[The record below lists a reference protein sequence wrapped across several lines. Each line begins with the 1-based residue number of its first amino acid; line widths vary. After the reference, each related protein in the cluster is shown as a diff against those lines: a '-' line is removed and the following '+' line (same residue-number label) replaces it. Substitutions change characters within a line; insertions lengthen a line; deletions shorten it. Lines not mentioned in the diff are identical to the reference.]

1 MNSRHRVPAL
11 HGIDFGEF
19 VRRRAAAGT
28 LVVQPRMGFDD
39 PRKMRAGLSAT
50 KSAAAATVGTVTLD
64 SYTRLRDDAALADA
78 LARGRPLNGYPIV
91 AHDPAVTAAMLAGLY
106 GPDFPVQVRHGSAVP
121 EDIFEALVAL
131 RLNATEGGPV
141 SYCLPYGRTPLAESV
156 RNWTRCVRR
165 FAELREEGAEPHLET
180 FGGCLMGQLCPPGL
194 LVAVSVLEA
203 LFFQQHGVRSV
214 SLSYAQ
220 QTHAGQDR
228 EAVAALRRLCGELL
242 PAGSWHVVVYAYMG
256 LYPVTV
262 HGAYRLL
269 GAAAELAV
277 RSGAERLI
285 VKTVAES
292 RQIPPIEENVAALE
306 FAAAT
311 AARTVRDGRS
321 DAEDS
326 ETYQEAAALVHA
338 VLGLGPDLGGA
349 LVRAFERGYLD
360 VPYCVHPDNRGRT
373 RSHLDGEG
381 RLRWADPGALPLAR
395 HGRTGAARRVTS
407 AELHADLHFVR
418 RAFDGADEERVAL
431 TGGSAAVPV
440 QDGLPDGP
448 PEIARAEGS

>member
-1 MNSRHRVPAL
+1 MNGPRRAAVLP
-11 HGIDFGEF
+11 GVDFGEF
-19 VRRRAAAGT
+19 VRGRAAAGT
-28 LVVQPRMGFDD
+28 LVVQPRMGFDH

-50 KSAAAATVGTVTLD
+50 RSAAAVTVGTVTLD

-91 AHDPAVTAAMLAGLY
+91 AHDPAVTAAMLAGLH

-121 EDIFEALVAL
+121 QDIFEALAAL
-131 RLNATEGGPV
+131 GLNATEGGPV
-141 SYCLPYGRTPLAESV
+141 SYCLPYGRTPLEESV

-256 LYPVTV
+256 LYPVTA
-262 HGAYRLL
+262 HGAHRLL

-306 FAAAT
+306 FAAAVASRT
-311 AARTVRDGRS
+311 ARDGRS
-321 DAEDS
+321 DTEDS

-338 VLGLGPDLGGA
+338 VLGLGPDLGRA
-349 LVRAFERGYLD
+349 LVRAFARGYLD

-373 RSHLDGEG
+373 RSRLDGEG
-381 RLRWADPGALPLAR
+381 RLRWADTGALPLAR
-395 HGRTGAARRVTS
+395 NGSDRVARGVTS
-407 AELHADLHFVR
+407 AELHADLHYVR
-418 RAFDGADEERVAL
+418 RTFDRVDGERAPL
-431 TGGSAAVPV
+431 TGGPAPV
-440 QDGLPDGP
+440 RAREGLPGGSSKAD
-448 PEIARAEGS
+448 RTEGL